1 MTRRLLSIERH
12 QKIVEKVA
20 AEEAIDFT
28 TLATE
33 LNVSVMTVR
42 RDIRELE
49 KQGYLKLTRG
59 GAYAQITRSIDILL
73 SPRAEDQGEA
83 KKLLENMLQALLNL
97 VKLFL
102 LEQDLPLLNLYSI

>member
-49 KQGYLKLTRG
+49 KQGYLKL
-59 GAYAQITRSIDILL
+59 
-73 SPRAEDQGEA
+73 
-83 KKLLENMLQALLNL
+83 
-97 VKLFL
+97 V
-102 LEQDLPLLNLYSI
+102 